1 MADMHPER
9 GEVNARILYWGAPG
23 AGKSTNLQA
32 IHARLRPDHR
42 GPLEEVPTRVDPSVS
57 YERLGIELGQIAGQR
72 TRIQIVAV
80 PGAPEHAVTRKQL
93 LDRVDGVVFVVDST
107 PARIDDNLASF
118 DELRT
123 ALHAY
128 GRRLEDLPL
137 VVQYNKRDGA
147 DPFVLEELHRKLE
160 VGNAAVFE
168 AVASGGTGVLQTLT
182 TISKRVVRTLR
193 EPRHSASES
202 VPPTPDPM
210 DPAAAEPPA
219 QREGPTGAETGRGA
233 TPNDPL
239 APPLARSGRAGADP
253 FSPDLDA
260 PTSVS
265 DPDLETGADVEA
277 PESDS
282 LTARAQSMLDASW
295 SEMDRD
301 EVGESGETAWML
313 TDVGSAAI
321 TGPRSLSLPLV
332 LCDSGGRELRFEL
345 KLSLEALDAES

>member
-1 MADMHPER
+1 MADMQPER

-23 AGKSTNLQA
+23 GGKSTNLQA

-42 GPLEEVPTRVDPSVS
+42 GPLEEVPTRVDPSVC

-93 LDRVDGVVFVVDST
+93 LDRVDGIVFVVDST
-107 PARIDDNLASF
+107 PTRIDDNLASF

-128 GRRLEDLPL
+128 GRRLEDVPL
-137 VVQYNKRDGA
+137 VVQYNKRDDA

-182 TISKRVVRTLR
+182 TISKRVVRALR
-193 EPRHSASES
+193 DPHRAAPAS
-202 VPPTPDPM
+202 VPPAPVDHPAPETPAPSEARTGVEPGLGTVPADPFVP
-210 DPAAAEPPA
+210 PAAPADRAE
-219 QREGPTGAETGRGA
+219 EH
-233 TPNDPL
+233 
-239 APPLARSGRAGADP
+239 P
-253 FSPDLDA
+253 FSPDPDA
-260 PTSVS
+260 PTTVNDASF
-265 DPDLETGADVEA
+265 ETDTAVDTSE
-277 PESDS
+277 PDS
-282 LTARAQSMLDASW
+282 LTARAHNMLDASW
-295 SEMDRD
+295 SEVGRD
-301 EVGESGETAWML
+301 EVGVDGGTAWML
-313 TDVGSAAI
+313 TDAGSAAI

-332 LCDSGGRELRFEL
+332 LCDSEGRELRFEL
-345 KLSLEALDAES
+345 KLSLEALDAE